1 MYKITIEKVTTE
13 RKVVRDWVKVR
24 DRLESDS
31 PERDNYEYREVERAV
46 TEARTIYT
54 QEVEAL
60 DLVAVIQAV
69 NRVPTSTVALVP
81 QSPPWGFDRPSMD
94 AESKS

>member
-69 NRVPTSTVALVP
+69 NRVPTSTVALVS
-81 QSPPWGFDRPSMD
+81 QSQPWEFGRPGENV
-94 AESKS
+94 ESTL